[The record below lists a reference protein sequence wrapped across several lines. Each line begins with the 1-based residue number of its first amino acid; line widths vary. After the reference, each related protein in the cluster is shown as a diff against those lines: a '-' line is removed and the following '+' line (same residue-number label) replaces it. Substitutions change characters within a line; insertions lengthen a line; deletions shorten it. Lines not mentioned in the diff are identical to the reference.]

1 MNIGDVAQRT
11 GLPVKTIRYYE
22 DIGLVKPLRAGNGYR
37 DFGENDIERLQLVA
51 QGRQMGFTLV
61 ECQKLV
67 RLNEDSGRASRDVR
81 ALALE
86 NLGAVRSKIAELTAL
101 ETRLKALVAQCH
113 GDDDPEC
120 AILREMGGDRVGDRS
135 RS

>member
-1 MNIGDVAQRT
+1 MNIGTVAQRT

-37 DFGENDIERLQLVA
+37 DFDMRDLERLQLVA
-51 QGRQMGFTLV
+51 QGRQMGFSLE
-61 ECQKLV
+61 ECHKLV
-67 RLNEDSGRASRDVR
+67 RLNDDSGRASRDVR

-86 NLGAVRSKIAELTAL
+86 NLAAVRSKIASLQAL
-101 ETRLKALVAQCH
+101 EARLEGLVAQCH

-120 AILREMGGDRVGDRS
+120 AILQEMGGKRVAERS
-135 RS
+135 